1 MGAVDISNRSTSLL
15 LDADIYVNSVNNQ
28 NLNLTSARV
37 RHYPN
42 HGFKLLQRLM
52 RWNRADERG
61 SMLKLKNSD
70 ICFHIFPV
78 RPHLL
83 IWAVTSN
90 LKFQPSIDNIQKL
103 IQNLDVKNEVKTRNQ
118 KAFSQMQNYNDRNQ
132 KKIKL
137 YKENYN
143 YLENFES

>member
-1 MGAVDISNRSTSLL
+1 MLKYWKIKK
-15 LDADIYVNSVNNQ
+15 Q
-28 NLNLTSARV
+28 NLSLASKKVIALFIIPSQISPIPHILRYLINIAIFAGCSD
-37 RHYPN
+37 
-42 HGFKLLQRLM
+42 FMQ
-52 RWNRADERG
+52 
-61 SMLKLKNSD
+61 SMNNINFVSNK
-70 ICFHIFPV
+70 I
-78 RPHLL
+78 
-83 IWAVTSN
+83 ASN